1 MVPSSKAK
9 REAPI
14 KFPASI
20 GGMKTLANGMIN
32 ITFSAGPNELLKI
45 MNLLNIK
52 QDGDSV
58 LLTARRV
65 KTPKVKKPD
74 APKKQD
80 VQTKKPKRRVRRYP
94 YRD

>member
-1 MVPSSKAK
+1 MATSPKAK

-14 KFPASI
+14 KLSASI
-20 GGMKTLANGMIN
+20 GGMKTLASGLIN
-32 ITFSAGPNELLKI
+32 ITFSVDDGQLLKI

-58 LLTARRV
+58 LLTAKRV
-65 KTPKVKKPD
+65 KTPKIKKQD